1 MKLIRSSFWS
11 YGFFCLSTPPL
22 LLEFFILWFDVLGFL
37 SFFYLAAAP
46 STSFCRSWCEAL
58 KLCNK
63 LLVRIKAC
71 LLYFLILPSHLK
83 SHFTISF
90 AVSFSRIIWCL
101 FTRVMSYAAC
111 KVWEKE
117 RNLLIFVEKTC
128 TLQRKAVTLSCF
140 SAQPLQGAPKAP

>member
-22 LLEFFILWFDVLGFL
+22 LLEYFILWFDVLGFL
-37 SFFYLAAAP
+37 SFFISAAAP
-46 STSFCRSWCEAL
+46 STSFCRSWCEEL

-71 LLYFLILPSHLK
+71 LLDFLILPSHLK
-83 SHFTISF
+83 SHFAISF
-90 AVSFSRIIWCL
+90 AISFSRLIWCL

-111 KVWEKE
+111 KVREKE

>member
-1 MKLIRSSFWS
+1 MKLIRSSKRN

-22 LLEFFILWFDVLGFL
+22 LLEYFILWFDVLGFL
-37 SFFYLAAAP
+37 SFFISAAAP
-46 STSFCRSWCEAL
+46 STSFCRSWCEEL

-71 LLYFLILPSHLK
+71 LLCFLILPSHLK
-83 SHFTISF
+83 SHFAILF
-90 AVSFSRIIWCL
+90 AVSFSRLICCL

-111 KVWEKE
+111 KVREKE

-128 TLQRKAVTLSCF
+128 TLQRKAVTLPCF

>member
-1 MKLIRSSFWS
+1 MKLIRSSKRN

-22 LLEFFILWFDVLGFL
+22 LLEYFILWFDVLGFL
-37 SFFYLAAAP
+37 SFFISAAAP
-46 STSFCRSWCEAL
+46 STSFCRSWCEEL

-71 LLYFLILPSHLK
+71 LLTFSFCHLIC
-83 SHFTISF
+83 
-90 AVSFSRIIWCL
+90 CL
-101 FTRVMSYAAC
+101 LTRVMSYAAC
-111 KVWEKE
+111 KVREKE